1 MNVWLTLTTVTKLVP
16 TLRVA
21 SAVAVTRDTDSTRM
35 EGHAV
40 VSARAQ
46 ARVGQVLG
54 RHVVRGVCNIYDYVC
69 MVCENCVNALLC
81 T

>member
-1 MNVWLTLTTVTKLVP
+1 MSKLVP

-21 SAVAVTRDTDSTRM
+21 SVVAVTRDTDSTQM

-46 ARVGQVLG
+46 AKGLGLRLKFMDGMKYRVY
-54 RHVVRGVCNIYDYVC
+54 R
-69 MVCENCVNALLC
+69 CVICYEPKAAPAPQP
-81 T
+81 

>member
-1 MNVWLTLTTVTKLVP
+1 MNVWLTLTAVTKLVS

-21 SAVAVTRDTDSTRM
+21 SVVAVTWDIDSTQM

-46 ARVGQVLG
+46 ARGLG
-54 RHVVRGVCNIYDYVC
+54 LRLKCMKYGVC
-69 MVCENCVNALLC
+69 MCVKIA
-81 T
+81 

>member
-1 MNVWLTLTTVTKLVP
+1 MNVWLTLTIVTKLVP

-21 SAVAVTRDTDSTRM
+21 SAVAVTLDTDSTQM
-35 EGHAV
+35 EGNAV

-54 RHVVRGVCNIYDYVC
+54 RHVVLGVCVYIYIYNIQLC
-69 MVCENCVNALLC
+69 MYGV
-81 T
+81 